1 MDGHAADVLADQLAL
16 ARVHADA
23 DLDAELA
30 RLRGDRERAPQRARG
45 WAFEG
50 REKAVARGL
59 DRASPEAKELF
70 ADGVVVAREEIAP
83 AAITEL
89 RGTRRGVDDVR
100 EHDRQQRPREAAA
113 AAGPGEELLDL
124 LEDRVHVAHE
134 RKRVAAVE
142 LDVAGSGYVLGQIA
156 RVAQVP
162 DELFAAVHDQRRH
175 ADA

>member
-23 DLDAELA
+23 DLHAELT

-45 WAFEG
+45 RAFEG
-50 REKAVARGL
+50 REEAVAHGL
-59 DRASPEAKELF
+59 DLATPEAEELL

-83 AAITEL
+83 AAIAEL
-89 RGTRRGVDDVR
+89 CGTRGGVDNVR
-100 EHDRQQRPREAAA
+100 EHDRQQRPREVAT

-134 RKRVAAVE
+134 RKRVAALE
-142 LDVAGSGYVLGQIA
+142 LDVAGAGYVLGQ
-156 RVAQVP
+156 
-162 DELFAAVHDQRRH
+162 
-175 ADA
+175 